1 MLNVVAH
8 CVAIEL
14 LWEAHTHP
22 LELLWGTLHYLE
34 SSFNNRWSVAI
45 KVLWFH
51 LIQVQRSSSPLLL
64 GLSPT

>member
-14 LWEAHTHP
+14 P